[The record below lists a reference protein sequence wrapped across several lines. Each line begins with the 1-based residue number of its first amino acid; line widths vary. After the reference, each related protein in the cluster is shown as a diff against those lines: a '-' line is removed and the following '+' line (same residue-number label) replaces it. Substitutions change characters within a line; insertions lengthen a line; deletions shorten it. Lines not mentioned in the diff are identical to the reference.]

1 MPDPAALPSH
11 VKFVI
16 IGAGVHGLSTA
27 YHLALKLQA
36 TGKGGGRDIL
46 VVDKSRVAAGASG
59 IACGVV
65 RNNYFQPAMRELM
78 AECVAVWESDPAAYH
93 YNPVGYM
100 QLSPE
105 GMRADVAS
113 IAQQQREIGYN
124 SVFIEGAADSNRYMK
139 AIFDDWQAKGITSVL
154 HEKKGGYA
162 NNRASMEG
170 LADKARALGV
180 RIVDGVKVVGFR
192 TGSNSGAVT
201 GVDTTAGLVSCDRV
215 VVGAGPWVPEVWKM
229 LDLPQTTDVR
239 ALDGKLHRDIPM
251 WTYWCLEE
259 GTLGVAPNLG
269 LTNDGKMPP
278 VVHVDTDV
286 PLYSDV
292 TGKLITDE
300 MWGIYYKPDFNFNGI
315 QGGGMPYRI
324 DKPADQVAVDPYGVE
339 SQEFITGATFREM
352 WCSALAFCQKRY
364 EGKITQWK
372 EEPSGG
378 IGAFTPDSFPVFDQ
392 FRETVYVIANSNHG
406 YKMIGVGKLVA
417 EELLGAPSRLLEP
430 FRISRFANG
439 RLHPTSHSPFPW
451 S

>member
-1 MPDPAALPSH
+1 MPESAALPSR
-11 VKFVI
+11 VKFII

-27 YHLALKLQA
+27 YHLALALQA
-36 TGKGGGRDIL
+36 TGKGNGRDIL
-46 VVDKSRVAAGASG
+46 VVDKTRVAAGASG

-78 AECVAVWESDPAAYH
+78 AECVAIWESDPAAYH
-93 YNPVGYM
+93 YHPVGYM

-105 GMRADVAS
+105 GMHADVAS
-113 IAQQQREIGYN
+113 IAQQQREIGYD

-139 AIFDDWQAKGITSVL
+139 GIFDDWQAKGVTSVL

-170 LADKARALGV
+170 LANKARGLGV
-180 RIVDGVKVVGFR
+180 RIAEGVKVTGFR

-201 GVDTTAGLVSCDRV
+201 GVETSHGPISCERI
-215 VVGAGPWVPEVWKM
+215 VVGAGPWVAEVWQM
-229 LDLPQTTDVR
+229 LELPSTIDVR
-239 ALDGKLHRDIPM
+239 SPDGKLLRDVPM

-259 GTLGVAPNLG
+259 GTLGVSPNLG

-278 VVHVDTDV
+278 VIHIDTDA

-292 TGKLITDE
+292 TGKLINE
-300 MWGIYYKPDFNFNGI
+300 KMWGIYYKPDFNFNGI
-315 QGGGMPYRI
+315 QGGGMPYRVN
-324 DKPADQVAVDPYGVE
+324 KPADQVAIDPYGVE
-339 SQEFITGATFREM
+339 SKEFITGPAFREM
-352 WCSALAFCQKRY
+352 WCSALAFCHKRY
-364 EGKITQWK
+364 EGKSGQWK
-372 EEPSGG
+372 DEPSGG

-392 FRETVYVIANSNHG
+392 FRETVYVIADSNHG

-417 EELLGAPSRLLEP
+417 QEILGAQSRLLEP
-430 FRISRFANG
+430 FRLARFASG
-439 RLHPTSHSPFPW
+439 KLHPTSNSPFPW